1 MYSGCN
7 RSAILGGVAC
17 PGYIR
22 VAGLVPG
29 LEGIDGSSKE
39 KGLVALMLGSESSF
53 HGCCRRED
61 RDREDLG
68 CFGSDFE
75 EGSGLLS
82 LILLLDVGGGGGSD
96 FFDSSSNKDSGAD
109 EELEATLAFFG
120 GGSSFPSS
128 SASSFSLSVGGSP
141 SST

>member
-1 MYSGCN
+1 M
-7 RSAILGGVAC
+7 
-17 PGYIR
+17 
-22 VAGLVPG
+22 PG
-29 LEGIDGSSKE
+29 LGGIDGSSKE

-61 RDREDLG
+61 RDREDLV
-68 CFGSDFE
+68 CFDSGFE

-82 LILLLDVGGGGGSD
+82 LILLLDVGGGGSD
-96 FFDSSSNKDSGAD
+96 FFDSSSNKDAGED
-109 EELEATLAFFG
+109 EELEAALAFLG

-128 SASSFSLSVGGSP
+128 SASSLSLSVDGSL

>member
-1 MYSGCN
+1 MYSGCS
-7 RSAILGGVAC
+7 RSSILGGVAC
-17 PGYIR
+17 PGYIG

-61 RDREDLG
+61 RDREDLV
-68 CFGSDFE
+68 CFDSGFE
-75 EGSGLLS
+75 EDSRLLS
-82 LILLLDVGGGGGSD
+82 LILLLDIGGGGSE